1 MNAETI
7 LQLIA
12 IILGSNWVGSMLM
25 EVYKSKKKKKTPAE
39 VILKAL
45 ARNHLLMAAER
56 YKNQG
61 YINDEEYEDIFEEFD
76 AYEKLNGN
84 GRVRR
89 EYGEGGELR
98 TLPVK

>member
-45 ARNHLLMAAER
+45 ARNHLLTAAER